1 MNLELLLNFSKNF
14 AKCLE
19 NPEGY
24 NVIIRIGEDPN
35 VKTFKAHSFV
45 LKAQCPYF
53 NAGLSSEWVKK
64 EGDSIVFEKQNISA
78 DVFNI
83 ILKYLYT
90 GMVSIEDCLPTKI
103 LDLLCAADELILPEM
118 IAYVEEQ
125 FILQH
130 NKWLYENFDKIL
142 HTAFKHDLWKKLQE
156 FCLDHIC
163 PDPDILFRS
172 NNFLQCDE
180 SILENLLQ
188 RDDLIMK
195 EIILWDFL
203 VQWGRGQSPSLGDN
217 FMEWSDENFLILKE
231 RLHKC
236 IPHIRLSAILPEDF
250 YAKVRPLK
258 KIFPDELYEEVLWQ
272 YIKPRNALKFNLIH
286 PPRSDPVN
294 SHIINLKHVAMIASW
309 VDRKPQGYRLA
320 SIPYEFKLVLRG
332 TRDGFTSAEFHK
344 KCDYYERTI
353 TVLKVTGTNEIV
365 GGYNPLSWNGSGWK
379 STQDSFI
386 FSFDNHDKPIL
397 SRVRANH
404 VDNAIYIYPSY
415 GPQWGQNDL
424 KTWGS
429 FNADCCQCLRQRYE
443 FPIRSSPDVFS
454 AEEFEV
460 FHLVKRNF

>member
-24 NVIIRIGEDPN
+24 NVIIRIGEGPDI
-35 VKTFKAHSFV
+35 KTFKAHSFV

-64 EGDSIVFEKQNISA
+64 EGDNIVFEKQNISA

-90 GMVSIEDCLPTKI
+90 GMVSIDDCLPSKI
-103 LDLLCAADELILPEM
+103 TDLLCAADELILPEM

-163 PDPDILFRS
+163 PNPDIVFRS
-172 NNFLQCDE
+172 SNFLQCDE

-188 RDDLIMK
+188 RDDLNMK
-195 EIILWDFL
+195 ENMLWDFL
-203 VQWGRGQSPSLGDN
+203 VQWGCGQTPPLGNN
-217 FMEWSDENFLILKE
+217 FMEWSDENFSTLKE

-236 IPHIRLSAILPEDF
+236 IPHIRLSAISPEDF

-258 KIFPDELYEEVLWQ
+258 KIFPEELYEEVLWH

-294 SHIINLKHVAMIASW
+294 SSIINLKHVAMIASW
-309 VDRKPQGYRLA
+309 VDP
-320 SIPYEFKLVLRG
+320 
-332 TRDGFTSAEFHK
+332 
-344 KCDYYERTI
+344 
-353 TVLKVTGTNEIV
+353 
-365 GGYNPLSWNGSGWK
+365 
-379 STQDSFI
+379 
-386 FSFDNHDKPIL
+386 
-397 SRVRANH
+397 NH

-443 FPIRSSPDVFS
+443 YPIRSSPDVFS

-460 FHLVKRNF
+460 FHLVKRQ